1 MRRLLTGYAVTF
13 NRKHHRIGH
22 LFQNR
27 YKSILCQEEP
37 YLLELIRYIHLNP
50 IRAKIV
56 KDMKGLGSYR
66 FSGHSTLMGKNK
78 NDWQNA
84 SWALKLFDRR
94 VSTARRRYRAF
105 VQKGIDQGRRDDLT
119 GGGLIR
125 SIGGWA
131 AVIALRRS
139 DQFQKFDE
147 RILGDGDFVE
157 KVLSSAQE
165 QMEKRYDLVSKG
177 YDIDKIAS
185 KVSDLL
191 ELDPSDIW
199 APGKERKRVKAR
211 SLLCYWAVRELG
223 MSMVKLSRRCNLSLA
238 GVSLSVKRGEMIAK
252 SEGFSLLD

>member
-1 MRRLLTGYAVTF
+1 
-13 NRKHHRIGH
+13 
-22 LFQNR
+22 
-27 YKSILCQEEP
+27 
-37 YLLELIRYIHLNP
+37 
-50 IRAKIV
+50 
-56 KDMKGLGSYR
+56 
-66 FSGHSTLMGKNK
+66 MGKNK

-238 GVSLSVKRGEMIAK
+238 GVSLSVKRGEMIEC
-252 SEGFSLLD
+252 SCLVPTCPG